1 MGVIR
6 ILIVDE
12 IKLMGDV
19 TASALRDEEDFDVAG
34 VVTTVEEA
42 LAKVEHV
49 DVILVSADLP
59 DQGAATLTREMTSG
73 DVPVKIIIMGIS
85 KIYDLLLDYIQLGA
99 SGYVLRDDSMVELIK
114 NIRAASNDKALVS
127 PEIAAG
133 LVQRVQQ
140 LSQSQPQVD
149 FDFDQ
154 IDLTPREQ
162 EVLKL
167 VAEGMT
173 NQEIGDRLFIELGTV
188 KNHVHSILNKLNV
201 SNRDEA
207 ALYLKHVRS
216 SES

>member
-42 LAKVEHV
+42 LAKVEYV